1 MEIRERLVEVGAAH
15 VCPVVVQRVLAA
27 LPLQSPLPLLV
38 PLLVLVP
45 GATAHLFVYFF
56 HVIE

>member
-27 LPLQSPLPLLV
+27 LSLQSPLPLLV
-38 PLLVLVP
+38 PR
-45 GATAHLFVYFF
+45 ATAHLLVYFF

>member
-38 PLLVLVP
+38 LVP
-45 GATAHLFVYFF
+45 GASAHLLVYFF